1 MLMSGNLQLQ
11 SSARMKPTAPF
22 TVALGVALAL
32 VVGVT
37 TSRGAD
43 IIEQVL
49 VKVNGEIF
57 TKTELE
63 ARQVA
68 TLRQLGQFDPASDPT
83 GVRLR
88 QKLNEIT
95 PELIVNVVD
104 EMLMVQRGRE
114 LGYRLSDE
122 QFQSV
127 LDSIKKDNSIT
138 SDEQLETALKQENM
152 TLADL
157 RKSVERQMISSR
169 VQQNEVLG
177 RVAVSEEEARRYY
190 DSHMSEF
197 TTAQNVTL
205 REIFVSVPGDGKT
218 VNVGEDE
225 VARAK
230 ILEIRQR
237 ALAGE
242 SFEKL
247 ASDLSDAP
255 SRANAGLIGPLN
267 LDELAPDLRKRIEAM
282 KVGEVSDLMRSPRGY
297 QILKL
302 DSSTPAQTMPFEKA
316 RDEISTRVFTE
327 KQRGEV
333 QKFLETL
340 RTQAIIEWKN
350 QDLKK
355 AYDAG
360 LQQLKTPRT

>member
-1 MLMSGNLQLQ
+1 MKPAALLVAVLNLALAFSAAAQ
-11 SSARMKPTAPF
+11 SARGEI
-22 TVALGVALAL
+22 V
-32 VVGVT
+32 
-37 TSRGAD
+37 
-43 IIEQVL
+43 EQVL

-68 TLRQLGQFDPASDPT
+68 TLRNLGQFDQASDPT
-83 GVRLR
+83 GAQLR

-104 EMLMVQRGRE
+104 EMLMVQRGRD
-114 LGYRLSDE
+114 LGYKLSDE

-127 LDSIKKDNSIT
+127 LDSIKKDNNIT
-138 SDEQLETALKQENM
+138 TDEQFEAALKQENM

-157 RKSVERQMISSR
+157 RRSIERQMVSSR

-190 DSHMSEF
+190 DSHLGEF
-197 TTAQNVTL
+197 TSPQTVTL
-205 REIFVSVPGDGKT
+205 REIFVTVPGDGKT
-218 VNVGEDE
+218 VNVGQDE
-225 VARAK
+225 AASAK
-230 ILEIRQR
+230 IGQIRQR
-237 ALAGE
+237 AVAGE
-242 SFEKL
+242 NFEKL

-282 KVGEVSDLMRSPRGY
+282 KVGDVSEILRSPRGY

-302 DSSTPAQTMPFEKA
+302 DSLSPAQTMPFEKA
-316 RDEISTRVFTE
+316 REEISTRIFTE

-340 RTQAIIEWKN
+340 RSQAIIEWKN
-350 QDLKK
+350 DDLKR

-360 LQQLKTPRT
+360 LQQIKTARSSN